1 MDMTEGFA
9 LGTGWLL
16 FALLLGALCWFV
28 LGRRR

>member
-16 FALLLGALCWFV
+16 FAALLMVLGWFV

>member
-16 FALLLGALCWFV
+16 FGVLLLTLCWFV